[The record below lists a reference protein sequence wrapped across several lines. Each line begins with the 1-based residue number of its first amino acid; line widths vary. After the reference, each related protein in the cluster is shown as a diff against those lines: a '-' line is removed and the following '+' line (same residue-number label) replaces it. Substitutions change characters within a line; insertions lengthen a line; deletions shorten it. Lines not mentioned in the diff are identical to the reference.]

1 MFKKIGNKIREK
13 SRIIAKRSLGKSR
26 SFWRLFLTFY
36 LILFLLGLP
45 LNLIDMTASLKEA
58 KGKLQ
63 SKIEAKEDAMY
74 WTFGE
79 YLMNRQ
85 SYSFALK
92 DGWGPKDI
100 QGYQF
105 LNPSY
110 LHWRLSEK
118 SSWWCL
124 YDIKESRMVYDNS
137 TQGYYAQ
144 VLFSNR
150 HEEAEDAYS
159 VNCYYW
165 LQNGRIDIPPVPK
178 EAKQYTGQIVLMMDK
193 DRLSTIH
200 TDWVDD
206 WVIWTDKDDIIPDA
220 YRYTAD
226 YTDKMEDATELQ
238 FFDEQGNT
246 LLITDQNSCYIYSNT
261 WYREAAMED
270 FLKWKEN
277 YSNPNTSLIDH
288 VETKDGYFHKKY
300 SNRLVLEDEF
310 GNPEYLLYSSFA
322 FPEEENAIIKI
333 WAYGI
338 LAILLSPVLVS
349 LLFAFLIFRRSKEN
363 HAVYQYRTTLN
374 NAMAHDLKTPLM
386 AISGYAE
393 NISMETNPD
402 KRDYYVEEIQ
412 RQTDYMKSMVDGI
425 RQLAESG
432 DSDGGMRELIQLQN
446 LSQEVIEELQPVLS
460 SRNLTI
466 RQSGNCSIKANV
478 ESMRTVLRNLI
489 ENACKYATEGSE
501 IAIDMSKRKL
511 TIGNDMEQEIQTT
524 PEKLLEPFTKGDTS
538 RNGRKGTGLGLAV
551 VKSICDMHGFRIS
564 LETKDR
570 RFCACIK
577 F

>member
-1 MFKKIGNKIREK
+1 MFKKIGNKIHEK

-226 YTDKMEDATELQ
+226 YTDKMED
-238 FFDEQGNT
+238 
-246 LLITDQNSCYIYSNT
+246 
-261 WYREAAMED
+261 
-270 FLKWKEN
+270 
-277 YSNPNTSLIDH
+277 
-288 VETKDGYFHKKY
+288 
-300 SNRLVLEDEF
+300 
-310 GNPEYLLYSSFA
+310 
-322 FPEEENAIIKI
+322 
-333 WAYGI
+333 
-338 LAILLSPVLVS
+338 
-349 LLFAFLIFRRSKEN
+349 
-363 HAVYQYRTTLN
+363 
-374 NAMAHDLKTPLM
+374 
-386 AISGYAE
+386 
-393 NISMETNPD
+393 
-402 KRDYYVEEIQ
+402 
-412 RQTDYMKSMVDGI
+412 
-425 RQLAESG
+425 
-432 DSDGGMRELIQLQN
+432 
-446 LSQEVIEELQPVLS
+446 
-460 SRNLTI
+460 
-466 RQSGNCSIKANV
+466 
-478 ESMRTVLRNLI
+478 
-489 ENACKYATEGSE
+489 
-501 IAIDMSKRKL
+501 
-511 TIGNDMEQEIQTT
+511 IGN
-524 PEKLLEPFTKGDTS
+524 LLD
-538 RNGRKGTGLGLAV
+538 
-551 VKSICDMHGFRIS
+551 
-564 LETKDR
+564 
-570 RFCACIK
+570 
-577 F
+577 